1 MRIMNFILMTVGGI
15 SFIFLMTAL
24 GAAVVF
30 CFKKQIAPKYNALF
44 LGLASGIMLAAS
56 VWSLILPALAQA
68 ENDWKNYS
76 FFPVAVG
83 LLIGAGFLF
92 LLDKWITR
100 FKANVTPSQETA
112 RRLFLAVTLHN
123 IPEGLAVGFAFGA
136 AWASG
141 ATSTFIAAI
150 GIAIGIGVQNFPEGM
165 AISLPLSVNAKKG
178 KAFFFGV
185 LSGVVEP
192 ISALIGLLLA
202 SRLAILQPWLL
213 SAAAG
218 AMIFVVVADLIPEI
232 QDAPGNERAKVN
244 AIGSWSVLIGFIIMM
259 ILDVALG

>member
-1 MRIMNFILMTVGGI
+1 MIRTVGLAALGTG
-15 SFIFLMTAL
+15 FIFLMTVF

-30 CFKKQIAPKYNALF
+30 CFKKQISPKYNALF
-44 LGLASGIMLAAS
+44 LGLASGIMLAAAI
-56 VWSLILPALAQA
+56 WSLILPALTQA
-68 ENDWKNYS
+68 ESVWESYS
-76 FFPVAVG
+76 FLPVAVG

-100 FKANVTPSQETA
+100 FKANVAPSQETA

-141 ATSTFIAAI
+141 EISMFIAAI
-150 GIAIGIGVQNFPEGM
+150 GIAIGIGTQNFPEGM
-165 AISLPLSVNAKKG
+165 AISLPMSVNTKRG
-178 KAFFFGV
+178 KAFIFGA

-192 ISALIGLLLA
+192 ISAIIGLLLA
-202 SRLAILQPWLL
+202 KKLALLQPWLL

-232 QDAPGNERAKVN
+232 HDAPGDERAKVN
-244 AIGSWSVLIGFIIMM
+244 AIGCWSVLIGFIIMM

>member
-1 MRIMNFILMTVGGI
+1 MMNFILMTVGGI

-30 CFKKQIAPKYNALF
+30 CFKKQISPKYNALF
-44 LGLASGIMLAAS
+44 LGLASGIMLAAA
-56 VWSLILPALAQA
+56 VWSLILPALTQA
-68 ENDWKNYS
+68 ENDWKNCS
-76 FFPVAVG
+76 FVPVAMG
-83 LLIGAGFLF
+83 LLIGAGVLF
-92 LLDKWITR
+92 LLDKWITH
-100 FKANVTPSQETA
+100 FKTNATSSQATV

-141 ATSTFIAAI
+141 ATSMLITAA
-150 GIAIGIGVQNFPEGM
+150 GIAIGIGIQNFPEGM
-165 AISLPLSVNAKKG
+165 AISLPLSMNTKKG
-178 KAFFFGV
+178 KAFFFGA

-192 ISALIGLLLA
+192 IFAVIGVLLA
-202 SRLAILQPWLL
+202 SQLSILQPWLL

-232 QDAPGNERAKVN
+232 HNTYPKVN